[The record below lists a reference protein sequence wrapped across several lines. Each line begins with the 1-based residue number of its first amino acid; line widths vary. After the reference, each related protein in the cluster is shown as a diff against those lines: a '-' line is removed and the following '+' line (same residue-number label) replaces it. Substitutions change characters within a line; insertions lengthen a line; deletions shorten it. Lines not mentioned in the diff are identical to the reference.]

1 VQEGNG
7 GGARLGALAAVVVA
21 VLAAAAVLIGYVYIH
36 APRATRVRVGDMA
49 PDFTL
54 PAVVPG
60 DPPVRLS
67 GRRGGPTL
75 LVFFDSRREGSDSYF
90 LTLQR
95 LHSKYFPYG
104 LSVLAVAIDPTA
116 EGLAKFA
123 ERNGVTFAVLTDPFA
138 AVVHQSYGTPRDPE
152 AYFLDR
158 EGRVLAVFTQRVD
171 WNTVDFHRQVEK
183 NLRLPGRSPSP

>member
-1 VQEGNG
+1 MRKGNG
-7 GGARLGALAAVVVA
+7 GKAPLGALVPVLVAVLVAAAVV
-21 VLAAAAVLIGYVYIH
+21 IGYLYIH
-36 APRATRVRVGDMA
+36 APRATRVRVGDLA

-75 LVFFDSRREGSDSYF
+75 LVFFDSRKEGSDPYF
-90 LTLQR
+90 LSLQR
-95 LHSKYFPYG
+95 LHAKYFRHG
-104 LSVLAVAIDPTA
+104 LSVLAVAVDPTS

-123 ERNGVTFAVLTDPFA
+123 DRNGVTFSVLTDPFA
-138 AVVHQSYGTPRDPE
+138 ALVHQSYGTPRDPE

-158 EGRVLAVFTQRVD
+158 DGRVLAVYTERVD
-171 WNTVDFHRQVEK
+171 WNTIDFHRQVEQ
-183 NLRLPGRSPSP
+183 NLQLPGR

>member
-1 VQEGNG
+1 MQKGNG
-7 GGARLGALAAVVVA
+7 GEGRLGALVAIVVA
-21 VLAAAAVLIGYVYIH
+21 VLVAAAVVIGYLYIH
-36 APRATRVRVGDMA
+36 SPRATRVRVGDVA

-60 DPPVRLS
+60 DPPLRLS

-75 LVFFDSRREGSDSYF
+75 LVFFDSREEGSDPYF
-90 LTLQR
+90 LSLQR
-95 LHSKYFPYG
+95 LHSKYFRYG

-123 ERNGVTFAVLTDPFA
+123 DRNGVTFAVLTDPFA
-138 AVVHQSYGTPRDPE
+138 AVVHPSYGTPRDPE

-158 EGRVLAVFTQRVD
+158 EGRVLAVYTQRVD
-171 WNTVDFHRQVEK
+171 WNTIDFHKQVEQ
-183 NLRLPGRSPSP
+183 NLQLPGR